1 MLRPYIQFKSAFPRL
16 LAFALITAVIAGCAN
31 PGRPQI
37 SKKIAKMRPEEIQQI
52 PSANIVV
59 LDISDNRAAY
69 PDSWNQYPD
78 MEVLRI
84 SCESLL
90 GKYSFFHLLSRQNLD
105 AVLDEQRFQQSDLW
119 SADSEKLYEVGRA
132 LGASHVLVG
141 RFTGSELI
149 SGSTTDLSTGYVTNY
164 RPLLR
169 KFAIAFRL
177 IDVTGLRTTSGY
189 AMFDIGNSS
198 WTEYVDV
205 PVTRNSGNN
214 DRNARFGNYSYTTTE
229 RYAVRTHNGS
239 YAKNL
244 DLQEL
249 LFEGISDLVDNY
261 AGASQRDYGT
271 SHISERE
278 NPSQAIK
285 H

>member
-1 MLRPYIQFKSAFPRL
+1 MLRPYIQVKTTFPRL
-16 LAFALITAVIAGCAN
+16 LAFALITAFVAGCAN

-37 SKKIAKMRPEEIQQI
+37 SKKTSKMRPEEIQQI

-59 LDISDNRAAY
+59 LEISDNRAAY

-84 SCESLL
+84 ACESLL
-90 GKYSFFHLLSRQNLD
+90 GKYSFFHLVSRQNLD

-141 RFTGSELI
+141 RFTGSELV

-164 RPLLR
+164 RPILR

-189 AMFDIGNSS
+189 AMFDLGNTS
-198 WTEYVDV
+198 WTEYIDV
-205 PVTRNSGNN
+205 PVTRNSGYNY
-214 DRNARFGNYSYTTTE
+214 RNPRLSNSNYTTTE
-229 RYAVRTHNGS
+229 RRAVRTHNGS
-239 YAKNL
+239 YAKDL
-244 DLQEL
+244 DLKEL
-249 LFEGISDLVDNY
+249 LFEGISDLVENY
-261 AGASQRDYGT
+261 EVAAQRNYGT
-271 SHISERE
+271 NHISERE
-278 NPSQAIK
+278 SQSQAINQ
-285 H
+285 

>member
-1 MLRPYIQFKSAFPRL
+1 MLRPYIQGRTTFLRL
-16 LAFALITAVIAGCAN
+16 LAFALITAFVAGCAN

-37 SKKIAKMRPEEIQQI
+37 SEKISKVRQEEIQQI

-59 LDISDNRAAY
+59 LEISDNRAAY

-84 SCESLL
+84 ACESLL
-90 GKYSFFHLLSRQNLD
+90 GKYPFFHLLSRQNLD
-105 AVLDEQRFQQSDLW
+105 AVLNEQRFQQSDLW

-141 RFTGSELI
+141 RFTGSELV
-149 SGSTTDLSTGYVTNY
+149 SGSTTDLSTGEVINY

-189 AMFDIGNSS
+189 AMFDLGNSS

-214 DRNARFGNYSYTTTE
+214 YRNPRFSNYNYTTTE
-229 RYAVRTHNGS
+229 RRAVRVHSGS

-249 LFEGISDLVDNY
+249 LFKGISDLVDNY
-261 AGASQRDYGT
+261 AGAAQRDYGT

-278 NPSQAIK
+278 NPGQAIK
-285 H
+285 Q